1 MDNNFIQSRITQLV
15 QEDLINK
22 LYGKERTHFVEKLEL
37 LNAISSDP
45 TLNNGAAKLNQELCD
60 LIGIDPESLR
70 KSFE

>member
-1 MDNNFIQSRITQLV
+1 MDKNYIQSRITQLV

-22 LYGKERTHFVEKLEL
+22 FYGKERTHFVEKLVR
-37 LNAISSDP
+37 LNTISSDP
-45 TLNNGAAKLNQELCD
+45 ALNNEAAKLNQELCD

>member
-1 MDNNFIQSRITQLV
+1 MDKNFIQSRITQLV

-22 LYGKERTHFVEKLEL
+22 FYGKERTHFVEKLEL

-45 TLNNGAAKLNQELCD
+45 ALNNGAAKLNQELCD